1 MILSKKRLRNNTWDD
16 YGISRNRYQELK
28 AFCLQYD
35 EKRSKIKRGISS
47 CVNDGMPKG
56 NYRENPLESNAIRNV
71 QYQKDCEMI
80 EQAAIATSAEI
91 YPYIIKS
98 VTNDLSYQFI
108 EYDEKLGRI
117 PVGKTEFYSYRRL
130 FYYYLDALK
139 SGDKLQL
146 LS

>member
-1 MILSKKRLRNNTWDD
+1 MSKKRLRNNTWDD

-80 EQAAIATSAEI
+80 KTSPFHISPYTRYRPFEGGNFIRHNRATHTVSAHR
-91 YPYIIKS
+91 K
-98 VTNDLSYQFI
+98 VN
-108 EYDEKLGRI
+108 
-117 PVGKTEFYSYRRL
+117 
-130 FYYYLDALK
+130 AM
-139 SGDKLQL
+139 
-146 LS
+146 